1 MDSSVSKAHVRLR
14 LEAVCRSLTPAE
26 RRLSEFIQLNA
37 EATLHMTISELAR
50 AAQVSDATVT
60 RLCQSVG
67 YLGYS
72 EFRVLLARDLAL
84 PQRHVAGELKST
96 DAVDDIRDKLIAGS
110 IASLEGTRDL
120 LDLNALRQAAEVIAV
135 ARRVDIYGIGGSAA
149 VAQDMRHK
157 LLRLGIAVS
166 ACDDVDI
173 MSISSA
179 TLSSSDVVI
188 GVSHTG
194 RSEPVVASVHR
205 AGLGGASIVAL
216 TQDPISPL
224 AKASDFV
231 LSYAAKPTAFSSDAL
246 SGRLA
251 QLVIADM
258 LYAVIAYSKYEQT
271 APLIHEANVIAN
283 QRRIN

>member
-14 LEAVCRSLTPAE
+14 LEAVRRSLTPAE
-26 RRLSEFIQLNA
+26 SRLSDFIQQNA
-37 EATLHMTISELAR
+37 EAILHMTISELAK
-50 AAQVSDATVT
+50 AALVSDATVT

-72 EFRVLLARDLAL
+72 EFRVLLARDLTM
-84 PQRHVAGELKST
+84 PQRNVVGELKST
-96 DAVDDIRDKLIAGS
+96 DATDDIRDKLIAGS
-110 IASLEGTRDL
+110 IASLEGTRQL
-120 LDLNALRQAAEVIAV
+120 LDLNALRQAAESIAV

-149 VAQDMRHK
+149 VACDMRHK
-157 LLRLGIAVS
+157 LLRLGIAVC
-166 ACDDVDI
+166 AYDDVDL

-179 TLSSSDVVI
+179 TLSSADAVI

-205 AGLGGASIVAL
+205 AKLGGASTIAL
-216 TQDPISPL
+216 THDPISPL
-224 AKASDFV
+224 ARESGLV
-231 LSYAAKPTAFSSDAL
+231 LSYAAKPTAFSNDAL

-258 LYAVIAYSKYEQT
+258 LYAIIAYSQYEQT
-271 APLIHEANVIAN
+271 APLIYEANELAN
-283 QRRIN
+283 KRRIS